1 MSLNEEIQQ
10 LLNSYS
16 LPADVGR
23 QMGEAMAR
31 VDANRVAPGLE
42 VGERAPDSRLPN
54 AADQDVSLE
63 ERLSQGPVVLT
74 FYRGA
79 WCPVCNLQLL
89 ALQRA
94 LPDLRSLGA
103 SVIAVAP
110 DDSEPTPDNARV
122 DFDLLTD
129 ADQSVIRAYRLHA
142 QAPSGP
148 FVIVSGEHEDRVPG
162 GFEFRSVQGE
172 GNSSLLSIDWMR
184 AESPT
189 VARIQGAASLWAPK
203 AGELAQAIR
212 SYCSE
217 YPSVRGKRSGN
228 LRTLLSVDLKSD

>member
-10 LLNSYS
+10 LLHSYS
-16 LPADVGR
+16 LPAEVGR

-31 VDANRVAPGLE
+31 LDANRVAPGLE
-42 VGERAPDSRLPN
+42 VGEKTPDFRLPN
-54 AADQDVSLE
+54 AAGQDVSLE

-94 LPDLRSLGA
+94 LPGIRSLGA

-110 DDSEPTPDNARV
+110 DDSEPTPNNSRL

-129 ADQSVIRAYRLHA
+129 ADQSVIRAYRLHY
-142 QAPSGP
+142 
-148 FVIVSGEHEDRVPG
+148 RVPDDVRRIYTGVFDTDVSNFNADGSWNLPVPATFIVDRG
-162 GFEFRSVQGE
+162 GIVRKRHVTADYLRRMEPDEV
-172 GNSSLLSIDWMR
+172 
-184 AESPT
+184 
-189 VARIQGAASLWAPK
+189 VAALNA
-203 AGELAQAIR
+203 
-212 SYCSE
+212 
-217 YPSVRGKRSGN
+217 
-228 LRTLLSVDLKSD
+228 LKSS

>member
-129 ADQSVIRAYRLHA
+129 ADQSVIRAYRLHY
-142 QAPSGP
+142 
-148 FVIVSGEHEDRVPG
+148 RVPDEVRWIYTG
-162 GFEFRSVQGE
+162 VFDTDV
-172 GNSSLLSIDWMR
+172 SSFNADGSWNLPVPATFILDSAGIVRNRHVTADYLRRM
-184 AESPT
+184 EPDEV
-189 VARIQGAASLWAPK
+189 VAALNAL
-203 AGELAQAIR
+203 
-212 SYCSE
+212 
-217 YPSVRGKRSGN
+217 KRS
-228 LRTLLSVDLKSD
+228 

>member
-42 VGERAPDSRLPN
+42 VGERAPDFRLPN
-54 AADQDVSLE
+54 ATDQDVSLE

-129 ADQSVIRAYRLHA
+129 ADQSVIRAYRLHY
-142 QAPSGP
+142 
-148 FVIVSGEHEDRVPG
+148 RVPDEVRWIYTG
-162 GFEFRSVQGE
+162 VFDTDV
-172 GNSSLLSIDWMR
+172 SSFNADGSWNLPVPATFILDSAGIVRNRHVTADYLRRM
-184 AESPT
+184 EPDEV
-189 VARIQGAASLWAPK
+189 VAALNA
-203 AGELAQAIR
+203 
-212 SYCSE
+212 
-217 YPSVRGKRSGN
+217 
-228 LRTLLSVDLKSD
+228 LKSS

>member
-10 LLNSYS
+10 LLHSYS
-16 LPADVGR
+16 LPAEVGR

-31 VDANRVAPGLE
+31 LDANRVAPGLE
-42 VGERAPDSRLPN
+42 VGEKTSDFRLPN
-54 AADQDVSLE
+54 AAGQDVSLE

-94 LPDLRSLGA
+94 LPGIRSLGA

-110 DDSEPTPDNARV
+110 DDSEPTPNNSRL

-129 ADQSVIRAYRLHA
+129 ADQSVIRAYRLHYQVPDEVRWIYTGVFDTDVSNFNA
-142 QAPSGP
+142 DGSWNLPVPAT
-148 FVIVSGEHEDRVPG
+148 FIVDRG
-162 GFEFRSVQGE
+162 GIVRKRHVTADYLRRMEPDEV
-172 GNSSLLSIDWMR
+172 
-184 AESPT
+184 
-189 VARIQGAASLWAPK
+189 VAALNA
-203 AGELAQAIR
+203 
-212 SYCSE
+212 
-217 YPSVRGKRSGN
+217 
-228 LRTLLSVDLKSD
+228 LKDS

>member
-42 VGERAPDSRLPN
+42 VGERAPDFRLPN
-54 AADQDVSLE
+54 AAGQDVSLE

-79 WCPVCNLQLL
+79 WCPICNLQLL
-89 ALQRA
+89 ALHRA
-94 LPDLRSLGA
+94 VPDVRSLGA

-110 DDSEPTPDNARV
+110 GRFRADTRQHAAR
-122 DFDLLTD
+122 L
-129 ADQSVIRAYRLHA
+129 R
-142 QAPSGP
+142 PSDRRGP
-148 FVIVSGEHEDRVPG
+148 ESHSRVPVALSG
-162 GFEFRSVQGE
+162 SRRGALDLHRS
-172 GNSSLLSIDWMR
+172 
-184 AESPT
+184 
-189 VARIQGAASLWAPK
+189 
-203 AGELAQAIR
+203 
-212 SYCSE
+212 
-217 YPSVRGKRSGN
+217 
-228 LRTLLSVDLKSD
+228 LRYQRQQF

>member
-31 VDANRVAPGLE
+31 LDANRVAPGLE
-42 VGERAPDSRLPN
+42 VGETTPDFRLPN
-54 AADQDVSLE
+54 AAGQDVSLE

-89 ALQRA
+89 AFERA
-94 LPDLRSLGA
+94 LPGIRSLGA

-110 DDSEPTPDNARV
+110 DDSEPTPNNSQL

-129 ADQSVIRAYRLHA
+129 ADQSVIRAYRLHY
-142 QAPSGP
+142 
-148 FVIVSGEHEDRVPG
+148 RVPDEVRWIYTGVFDTDVSNFNADGSWNLPVPATFIVDRG
-162 GFEFRSVQGE
+162 GIVRNRHVTADYLRRMEPDDV
-172 GNSSLLSIDWMR
+172 
-184 AESPT
+184 
-189 VARIQGAASLWAPK
+189 VAALEA
-203 AGELAQAIR
+203 
-212 SYCSE
+212 
-217 YPSVRGKRSGN
+217 
-228 LRTLLSVDLKSD
+228 LKSS

>member
-129 ADQSVIRAYRLHA
+129 ADQSVIRAYRLHY
-142 QAPSGP
+142 
-148 FVIVSGEHEDRVPG
+148 RVPDEVRWIYTG
-162 GFEFRSVQGE
+162 VFDTDV
-172 GNSSLLSIDWMR
+172 SSFNADGSWNLPVPATFILDSAGIVRNRHVTADYLRRM
-184 AESPT
+184 EPDEV
-189 VARIQGAASLWAPK
+189 VAALNA
-203 AGELAQAIR
+203 
-212 SYCSE
+212 
-217 YPSVRGKRSGN
+217 
-228 LRTLLSVDLKSD
+228 LKSS